1 LTSTSHFPV
10 GSETGDQRFRIGV
23 DIGGTFTDGT
33 LVDSVTGE
41 VTTSKVLS
49 TPSNPASGF
58 ISAVQKLL
66 SVDSVDPAAIEHV
79 VHATTVATN
88 AIIEGKT
95 AKTAFVTTEGFRD
108 MLEIA
113 RQIRPSLY
121 DLQFEKPAP
130 LVPRQLCFEV
140 PERLNAKGEVV
151 TPLDESAL
159 AQLVEQIAE
168 SEIEAVAVCLLHSYR
183 NPDHERRV
191 GETIAAKL
199 PKVIISLSS
208 DVVPEFREYLRASTT
223 VINSSVAPIVSTYL
237 SSISDQLVA
246 ENVTS
251 ELLVMQSSG
260 GVYPAKA
267 ASENPVFMVESGPA
281 AGAVAAASLG
291 SSLGYPNVIS
301 FDMGGTTAKASLIR
315 NGQPNITK
323 DYSVGGAAQSGTGA
337 FGGASGYPIRT
348 PVVDLVEIGAGG
360 GSIAWVDSGG
370 ALRVGPH
377 SAGAD
382 PGPVCYGL
390 GGRQPTITDANLV
403 LGRLDPDYFAGGE
416 MKLDREAAYA
426 AIRTHCAEPL
436 GLSVEGAAHGIVE
449 IANTA
454 MVNALRLVS
463 VQRGHD
469 PRDFM
474 LIGFG
479 GAGPAH
485 TVRLA
490 EQAGIPKV
498 LIPLGPGTASAL
510 GLLVTDVRMEGSATL
525 IARADQVDLAKIS
538 SEFERLESLGRE
550 AHHQAASASGEPEF
564 ERAVEM
570 RYWGQSFELSVPVPK
585 RDSID
590 QHWMDELTE
599 SFHEAHE
606 TAYGF
611 RANDEPVE
619 LVNLRLTTVG
629 KIARP
634 KMRKLANVDSD
645 PSSSI
650 KGFRQVYFASETGDR
665 GMIDSTVYDR
675 SLLPAGAVF
684 TGPAI
689 VEEPDCTTVIHPE
702 WKVTV
707 DQFGNLSIE
716 H

>member
-1 LTSTSHFPV
+1 
-10 GSETGDQRFRIGV
+10 V

-33 LVDSVTGE
+33 LVDSTTGK
-41 VTTSKVLS
+41 VTTSKVLT
-49 TPSNPASGF
+49 TPADPAAGF

-66 SVDSVDPAAIEHV
+66 DLDGNVPTDAIEHV

-121 DLQFEKPAP
+121 DLQFEKPPP

-140 PERLNAKGEVV
+140 PERLDAKGQVV
-151 TPLDESAL
+151 TPLDEKAL
-159 AQLVEQIAE
+159 AEVVERIAE
-168 SEIEAVAVCLLHSYR
+168 SGVEAVAVCLLHSYR
-183 NPDHERRV
+183 NSDHERRI
-191 GETIAAKL
+191 GEAIAARL
-199 PKVIISLSS
+199 PNVIISLSA

-223 VINSSVAPIVSTYL
+223 VINSAVAPIVSTYL
-237 SSISDQLVA
+237 KSVTEKLHANDI
-246 ENVTS
+246 TS

-260 GVYPAKA
+260 GVYPADA
-267 ASENPVFMVESGPA
+267 ASDNPVFMVESGPA
-281 AGAVAAASLG
+281 AGAVAAAYLG
-291 SSLGYPNVIS
+291 SALGYADVIS

-315 NGQPNITK
+315 GGQPNITK
-323 DYSVGGAAQSGTGA
+323 DYNVGGSAQAGAGA

-370 ALRVGPH
+370 ALRVGPQ

-382 PGPVCYGL
+382 PGPVCYNL
-390 GGRQPTITDANLV
+390 GGTEPTITDANLV
-403 LGRLDPDYFAGGE
+403 LGRLDPNYFAGGDMTLNLE
-416 MKLDREAAYA
+416 LARE
-426 AIRTHCAEPL
+426 AIRTQCADPL
-436 GLSVEGAAHGIVE
+436 GLSVEVAAHGIVE

-474 LIGFG
+474 LVGFG

-485 TVRLA
+485 AVRLA
-490 EQAGIPKV
+490 EQAGIPRV

-510 GLLVTDVRMEGSATL
+510 GLLVTDVRMEGSATV
-525 IARADQVDLAKIS
+525 IARADETELSLIS
-538 SEFERLESLGRE
+538 NEFEHLQTAGRE
-550 AHHQAASASGEPEF
+550 AHRVATSASGDPIF
-564 ERAVEM
+564 ERAIEM
-570 RYWGQSFELSVPVPK
+570 RYWGQSFELSIPAPESSV
-585 RDSID
+585 ID
-590 QHWMDELTE
+590 DAWMNELTE

-619 LVNLRLTTVG
+619 LVNLRLTTIG

-634 KMRKLANVDSD
+634 EMHKLEITGSD
-645 PSSSI
+645 ASVAS
-650 KGFRQVYFASETGDR
+650 KGKRAVYFSGNTGQKGIIET
-665 GMIDSTVYDR
+665 IVYDR
-675 SLLPAGAVF
+675 AKLPAGAVF
-684 TGPAI
+684 SGPAI
-689 VEEPDCTTVIHPE
+689 IEEPDCTTVIHPA
-702 WKVTV
+702 WTATV
-707 DQFGNLSIE
+707 DEYGNLEIE
-716 H
+716 HAG

>member
-1 LTSTSHFPV
+1 MTAN
-10 GSETGDQRFRIGV
+10 SEGRYRIGV

-33 LVDSVTGE
+33 LVDSTSGR

-49 TPSNPASGF
+49 TPYDPASGF

-66 SVDSVDPAAIEHV
+66 DLNDSVKPEAVEHV

-140 PERLNAKGEVV
+140 PERLDAKGQVV
-151 TPLDESAL
+151 TPLDEAAL
-159 AQLVEQIAE
+159 DEVVDRIAE
-168 SEIEAVAVCLLHSYR
+168 SGVEAVAVCLLHSYR
-183 NPDHERRV
+183 NGDHEQRI
-191 GETIAAKL
+191 GKAIAAKL
-199 PKVIISLSS
+199 PNVIISLSS
-208 DVVPEFREYLRASTT
+208 EVVPEFREYLRASTT
-223 VINSSVAPIVSTYL
+223 VINSSVAPIVRTYL
-237 SSISDQLVA
+237 ASISEKLNA
-246 ENVTS
+246 LNITS

-260 GVYPAKA
+260 GVYPAAA

-291 SSLGYPNVIS
+291 TALGYPNVIS

-323 DYSVGGAAQSGTGA
+323 DYSVGGSAQNGTGA

-370 ALRVGPH
+370 ALRVGPQ

-390 GGRQPTITDANLV
+390 GGVQPTITDANLV
-403 LGRLDPDYFAGGE
+403 LGRLDPAYFAGGE
-416 MKLDREAAYA
+416 MSLNLDAAIE
-426 AIRTHCAEPL
+426 AIRTQCAEPL
-436 GLSVEGAAHGIVE
+436 GLSVEEAAHGIVE

-474 LIGFG
+474 LVGFG

-485 TVRLA
+485 AVRLA
-490 EQAGIPKV
+490 EQAGIPRV
-498 LIPLGPGTASAL
+498 LIPQGPGTASAL
-510 GLLVTDVRMEGSATL
+510 GLLVTDVRMEGSSTL
-525 IARADQVDLAKIS
+525 IIRSDEIEHSRIA
-538 SEFERLESLGRE
+538 SEFDRLEAAGRE
-550 AHHQAASASGEPEF
+550 AHSVAASASGTPLF
-564 ERAVEM
+564 ERTIEM
-570 RYWGQSFELSVPVPK
+570 RYWGQSFELSVPAP
-585 RDSID
+585 SSSTID
-590 QHWMDELTE
+590 QAWMNELTE
-599 SFHEAHE
+599 SFHDAHE
-606 TAYGF
+606 MAYGF
-611 RANDEPVE
+611 RAKDEPVE
-619 LVNLRLTTVG
+619 LVNLRLTTIG
-629 KIARP
+629 KIVRP
-634 KMRKLANVDSD
+634 QMRKLK
-645 PSSSI
+645 SI
-650 KGFRQVYFASETGDR
+650 GTDVFVAFKGERPVYFAENSGEKGVVQTP
-665 GMIDSTVYDR
+665 VYDR
-675 SLLPAGAVF
+675 SKLPAGAVF
-684 TGPAI
+684 EGPAI
-689 VEEPDCTTVIHPE
+689 IEEPDCTTVIHPA
-702 WKVTV
+702 WTVTV
-707 DQFGNLSIE
+707 DEFGNLEIE
-716 H
+716 INS

>member
-1 LTSTSHFPV
+1 MNASS
-10 GSETGDQRFRIGV
+10 DARFRIGV

-33 LVDSVTGE
+33 LVDSITGK
-41 VTTSKVLS
+41 VTTSKVLT
-49 TPSNPASGF
+49 TPADPAAGF

-66 SVDSVDPAAIEHV
+66 DLDGNVAPDAIEHV

-95 AKTAFVTTEGFRD
+95 AKTAFITTEGFRD

-121 DLQFEKPAP
+121 DLQFEKPPP

-140 PERLNAKGEVV
+140 PERLDAKGQVL
-151 TPLDESAL
+151 TPLDEKAL
-159 AQLVEQIAE
+159 AEVVERIAE
-168 SEIEAVAVCLLHSYR
+168 SGVEAVAVCLLHSYR
-183 NPDHERRV
+183 NPDHERRI
-191 GETIAAKL
+191 GEAIAARL
-199 PKVIISLSS
+199 PNVIISLSA

-223 VINSSVAPIVSTYL
+223 VINSAVAPIVSTYL
-237 SSISDQLVA
+237 KSITEKLHAIDI
-246 ENVTS
+246 TS

-260 GVYPAKA
+260 GVYPASA
-267 ASENPVFMVESGPA
+267 AAENPVFMVESGPA
-281 AGAVAAASLG
+281 AGAVAAAHLG
-291 SSLGYPNVIS
+291 SALGHSDVIS

-315 NGQPNITK
+315 GGQPNITK
-323 DYSVGGAAQSGTGA
+323 DYNVGGSAQDGAGA

-370 ALRVGPH
+370 ALRVGPQ

-382 PGPVCYGL
+382 PGPVCYDL
-390 GGRQPTITDANLV
+390 GGTEPTITDANLV
-403 LGRLDPDYFAGGE
+403 LGRLDPNYFAGGD
-416 MKLDREAAYA
+416 MTLNLKLATE
-426 AIRTHCAEPL
+426 AIRAQCADPL
-436 GLSVEGAAHGIVE
+436 GLSIEEAAHGIVE

-474 LIGFG
+474 LVGFG

-485 TVRLA
+485 AVRLA
-490 EQAGIPKV
+490 EQAGIPRV

-525 IARADQVDLAKIS
+525 IVRADEIDRSLIS
-538 SEFERLESLGRE
+538 NEFDRLQTAGRE
-550 AHHQAASASGEPEF
+550 AHRVATSASGDPIF

-570 RYWGQSFELSVPVPK
+570 RYWGQSFELSIPAPASSV
-585 RDSID
+585 ID
-590 QHWMDELTE
+590 DAWMNELTE
-599 SFHEAHE
+599 LFHEAHE

-619 LVNLRLTTVG
+619 LVNLRLTTIG

-634 KMRKLANVDSD
+634 EMRKLDNTGSD
-645 PSSSI
+645 ASVAT
-650 KGFRQVYFASETGDR
+650 KGKRPVYFSENTGQK
-665 GMIDSTVYDR
+665 GIIETIVYNR
-675 SLLPAGAVF
+675 AKLPAGAVF
-684 TGPAI
+684 SGPAI
-689 VEEPDCTTVIHPE
+689 IEEPDCTTVIHPA
-702 WKVTV
+702 WTTTV
-707 DQFGNLSIE
+707 DEYGNLGIE
-716 H
+716 HAG

>member
-1 LTSTSHFPV
+1 LTTFN
-10 GSETGDQRFRIGV
+10 DARFRVGI

-33 LVDSVTGE
+33 LVDSITGE

-58 ISAVQKLL
+58 ISAVEKLL
-66 SVDSVDPAAIEHV
+66 ATHGNIDPAEIEHV

-95 AKTAFVTTEGFRD
+95 AATAFITTEGFRD

-121 DLQFEKPAP
+121 DLQFEKPQP
-130 LVPRQLCFEV
+130 LVPRQLCYEV
-140 PERLNAKGEVV
+140 PERLNAQGEVI
-151 TPLDESAL
+151 TPLDESVVE
-159 AQLVEQIAE
+159 QVVEQIAKTGV
-168 SEIEAVAVCLLHSYR
+168 EAVAVCLLHSYR
-183 NPDHERRV
+183 NPAHEQRI
-191 GETIAAKL
+191 GELLRAKL
-199 PKVIISLSS
+199 PNITISLSS

-223 VINSSVAPIVSTYL
+223 VINSSVAPVVSTYL
-237 SSISDQLVA
+237 TSIREKLNSSG
-246 ENVTS
+246 VTS

-260 GVYPAKA
+260 GVYPAEA
-267 ASENPVFMVESGPA
+267 ASDSPVFMVESGPA
-281 AGAVAAASLG
+281 AGAVAAAALGTSLG
-291 SSLGYPNVIS
+291 SPDVIS

-315 NGQPNITK
+315 NGRPNVTK
-323 DYSVGGAAQSGTGA
+323 DYSVGGAAQAGTGA

-360 GSIAWVDSGG
+360 GSIAWVDSGA

-382 PGPVCYGL
+382 PGPVCYRL
-390 GGRQPTITDANLV
+390 GGTEPTITDANLV
-403 LGRLDPDYFAGGE
+403 LGRLDPDYFAGGD
-416 MKLDREAAYA
+416 MQLDLEGARN
-426 AIRTHCAEPL
+426 AIKIRCADPL
-436 GLSVEGAAHGIVE
+436 GISVEEAAHGIVE

-490 EQAGIPKV
+490 EQAGIPNV
-498 LIPLGPGTASAL
+498 LIPLAPGTASAL
-510 GLLVTDVRMEGSATL
+510 GLLVTDVRMDSSATL
-525 IARADQVDLAKIS
+525 IARADSVQPADIAGH
-538 SEFERLESLGRE
+538 FARLENEGAK
-550 AHHQAASASGEPEF
+550 AHQSAASSSGEPVF

-570 RYWGQSFELSVPVPK
+570 RYWGQSFELSVPAPN
-585 RDSID
+585 RENID
-590 QHWMDELTE
+590 QQWLDELCE
-599 SFHEAHE
+599 SFHDAHE

-611 RANDEPVE
+611 RAQDEPVE

-634 KMRKLANVDSD
+634 NMKKLETTSYD
-645 PSSSI
+645 PSPAL
-650 KGFRQVYFASETGDR
+650 KGTRPVYFSESNGVNDT
-665 GMIDSTVYDR
+665 SVYDR
-675 SLLPAGAVF
+675 VKLPAGAQF
-684 TGPAI
+684 SGPAI
-689 VEEPDCTTVIHPE
+689 VEEPDCTTVVHPG
-702 WKVTV
+702 WSVQV
-707 DQFGNLSIE
+707 DEFGNLSITK
-716 H
+716 